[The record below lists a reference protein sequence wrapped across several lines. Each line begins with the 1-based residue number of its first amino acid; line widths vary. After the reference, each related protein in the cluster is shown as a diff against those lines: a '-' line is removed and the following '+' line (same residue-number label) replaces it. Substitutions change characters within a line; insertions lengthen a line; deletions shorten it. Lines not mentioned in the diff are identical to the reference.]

1 MYIRNGWIFH
11 PKKLKSCQI
20 AGFLYEN
27 IKAGFFCDAKGSLRD
42 ARFSLRDLK
51 ETSEIIK
58 MDENITENEV
68 TLDSLLN
75 EDMNIV
81 KVLDEDGKEEYE
93 KINLSK
99 WADGVGEETVDFFI
113 NEDGFATV
121 DMKSSMFCNGI
132 YSMIYETRDDTLF
145 ATQNYA
151 RVVKKLDPAT
161 KDSVIVEYEEFR
173 SHCVC
178 QIDLELKIP
187 SEFVGT
193 KYVDFEGD
201 RRSIVYKKRK

>member
-1 MYIRNGWIFH
+1 
-11 PKKLKSCQI
+11 
-20 AGFLYEN
+20 
-27 IKAGFFCDAKGSLRD
+27 
-42 ARFSLRDLK
+42 
-51 ETSEIIK
+51 
-58 MDENITENEV
+58 
-68 TLDSLLN
+68 
-75 EDMNIV
+75 
-81 KVLDEDGKEEYE
+81 
-93 KINLSK
+93 
-99 WADGVGEETVDFFI
+99 
-113 NEDGFATV
+113 
-121 DMKSSMFCNGI
+121 MKSSMFCNGI

-201 RRSIVYKKRK
+201 CRSIVYKKRK

>member
-1 MYIRNGWIFH
+1 MLHIHANHGGITIM
-11 PKKLKSCQI
+11 KIKVLLALI
-20 AGFLYEN
+20 AIVVSFELLAACSDDSSDEDVLISVPAN
-27 IKAGFFCDAKGSLRD
+27 TSAAKGESFD
-42 ARFSLRDLK
+42 FK
-51 ETSEIIK
+51 TSSCK
-58 MDENITENEV
+58 N
-68 TLDSLLN
+68 
-75 EDMNIV
+75 
-81 KVLDEDGKEEYE
+81 
-93 KINLSK
+93 NLSK

-113 NEDGFATV
+113 NEDGSATV

-193 KYVDFEGD
+193 KYVNFEGD
-201 RRSIVYKKRK
+201 CRSIVYKKRK